1 MKQYRFTLS
10 KINTL
15 SGLINEIVDS
25 NNAGIKRVSLMDIE
39 GFVRCFS
46 SIEKVEYSTKYN
58 EDDNSVHL
66 GIYEGKVMIA
76 AITSINENQL
86 TKVA

>member
-15 SGLINEIVDS
+15 SGLINEIIDS
-25 NNAGIKRVSLMDIE
+25 NNSGRKPVSLIDIE

-46 SIEKVEYSTKYN
+46 AIEKVEYSTKYN
-58 EDDNSVHL
+58 EDDSSVHL
-66 GIYEGKVMIA
+66 GIYEEKTLIA
-76 AITSINENQL
+76 AITYINESQL